1 LFTRTFWRPPWGLGK
16 TIPGPQVSSRSWTQQ
31 RHTFSE
37 GFQYSNEEV
46 NLLGKTNPSKPY
58 IRKGNQTGDIKN
70 HAALHQR
77 SKPRRNRY
85 TFAVTK
91 ITTLLSSSIHIL
103 IYFIVESL

>member
-1 LFTRTFWRPPWGLGK
+1 MFTRTFWRPPWGLGK

-58 IRKGNQTGDIKN
+58 TRKGNQTGDIKN

-85 TFAVTK
+85 N
-91 ITTLLSSSIHIL
+91 ITDSSPLPKSPRYYL
-103 IYFIVESL
+103 QVFIF